1 MGQLLDIL
9 GATIIGGF
17 IFLMIANSNLSI
29 SEFSD
34 ELLISTVTV
43 SDAVESLEIIEFDLY
58 KIGYAIDG
66 KKIIVADSNQIKYY
80 TDITSSSFPEGNGT
94 RDSIRYYFD
103 TSTPLTATDNPYDYS
118 LSRTVNN
125 ISSMQI
131 GRVSNF
137 TLSYF
142 DSLGS
147 ELSYGSLSLESNR
160 DKIRSINL
168 LVQYQSA
175 FAIDSNYKTI
185 IWEKTI
191 RPRNLH

>member
-66 KKIIVADSNQIKYY
+66 KKIIVADSNQIKILY
-80 TDITSSSFPEGNGT
+80 
-94 RDSIRYYFD
+94 RYYFFFI
-103 TSTPLTATDNPYDYS
+103 P
-118 LSRTVNN
+118 
-125 ISSMQI
+125 
-131 GRVSNF
+131 GR
-137 TLSYF
+137 
-142 DSLGS
+142 
-147 ELSYGSLSLESNR
+147 
-160 DKIRSINL
+160 
-168 LVQYQSA
+168 
-175 FAIDSNYKTI
+175 
-185 IWEKTI
+185 
-191 RPRNLH
+191 